1 MKKIFT
7 LAAALLLFAASY
19 AAVTDVSTY
28 SQLANA
34 IAYSSDTIH
43 LTADITYGD
52 ADGVLYV
59 PANKTCV
66 IDLDWHILQRNVT
79 NSANTIRPA
88 ITIGRGANLTL
99 IDGDVRCYNTQAD
112 ASIQPCAVYM
122 PGDKSVLNL
131 DGVSLYSRLNGSE
144 APNAY
149 GVITDDQED
158 ITINARYAGINCLY
172 LKNLTHVHTIN
183 LFRVELGDNNRKNLG
198 YIGLKADAPRNVEGV
213 YVYAWG
219 LYGTNL
225 SAAQLL
231 SLIPDEDMKYFNI
244 NNGIGSNKTELTRA
258 QIAQMTNLQNQSLS
272 FYPDL
277 NFSVSNTA
285 VTINN
290 CDNILGEGKVRF
302 DFLTNTLYLKNTDPN
317 NMQTLSGIQFA
328 NFKLNIVVD
337 GHWGISNGSIGSIV
351 GTNGDLI
358 ISPAHYA
365 LTEEDCDWLSIGSP
379 QTATAVSLNG
389 KSFCAKNRVKV
400 YIYDHTRTQ
409 TAVSCG
415 MFVITNAW
423 FQAKGKKPVVDCTN
437 SLISKA
443 HIVTGSLK
451 NDEII
456 SIAPDITKYYIH
468 VQSNGWGTVT
478 GEGWYNEGTEATIS
492 ATPNE
497 GYYFDRWYED
507 GNTEATR
514 TVTVTE
520 DTYYTAIFLP
530 EVVVNYYDINVVSS
544 DETMGTVSGG
554 GTHIEEGQSVTITA
568 TPNSGYEFMYW
579 TNLQGYRFK
588 TNPFSYTV
596 GASDT
601 YTAHFREI
609 PNYTSYN
616 IYLNGTQI
624 TSNNQN
630 DVLGD
635 GVWAYDETTNTLTT
649 MKAMTYNI
657 TNTDFID
664 NYIAD
669 PVTIVLNHFITI
681 NASTTNTSN
690 DLVLYSAYGF
700 HITGTPKQ
708 RLTINGT
715 DMRLIYAAYG
725 SVVIDNVVYLD
736 AEQTITSW
744 GETNLTTKCAVQL
757 KGSDDAL
764 TVNGADVYIK
774 TSGSS
779 LFKATN
785 RTNANLSLIR
795 ADIISG
801 AMDGTSL
808 NISNDVNRYIL
819 HYSNADLEDIC
830 PVYGGFGF
838 HYPGEII
845 TIEACPK
852 EGYLF
857 VQWSDGVTDNPR
869 VITMPEHNLYLD
881 PIVEVDES
889 FVPKGAI
896 ISADATEGQGSI
908 ADFTSGWYAEGTE
921 LTITAVAAEGYV
933 FVQWSD
939 GVTDNPRSITVEE
952 GKNLSITAI
961 FKNTDDPSGF
971 EEINHNSEIINQ
983 KFLKDGLLFIERN
996 GKIYNAQGQAL

>member
-1 MKKIFT
+1 MKRFIS
-7 LAAALLLFAASY
+7 LAVALLLFAASY
-19 AAVTDVSTY
+19 AAVTDVSTL

-34 IAYSSDTIH
+34 VSYSSDTIH

-66 IDLDWHILQRNVT
+66 IDFDLHEIRRDVT
-79 NSANTIRPA
+79 HSANTIRPA

-99 IDGDVRCYNTQAD
+99 INGGVICNNTLVD
-112 ASIQPCAVYM
+112 ASVQPCAVYM

-131 DGVSLYSRLNGSE
+131 ESTTLVGLMNGNQYAS
-144 APNAY
+144 NAY
-149 GVITDDQED
+149 GLITDDQED
-158 ITINARYAGINCLY
+158 ITINARDANINCLY
-172 LKNLTHVHTIN
+172 LKNLTHVHTLN
-183 LFRVELGDNNRKNLG
+183 LYRVNLGSENRKNAGGL
-198 YIGLKADAPRNVEGV
+198 GLKADAPRNLQGTFVMGM
-213 YVYAWG
+213 
-219 LYGTNL
+219 LDGTNL
-225 SAAQLL
+225 SGAQLL
-231 SLIPDEDMKYFNI
+231 SLIPDQDMKYFDW
-244 NNGIGSNKTELTRA
+244 NNPSVYAPLTRA
-258 QIAQMTNLQNQSLS
+258 QIAQMTSLQSQS
-272 FYPDL
+272 FYFFPNL

-285 VTINN
+285 VTYTN
-290 CDNILGEGKVRF
+290 CDDILSDGKVRF

-317 NMQTLSGIQFA
+317 NSQTLSGIQFA
-328 NFKLNIVVD
+328 NFKLNIVVS
-337 GHWGISNGSIGSIV
+337 GKWRIEGSIV

-365 LTEEDCDWLSIGSP
+365 LTAIDCDVLGISSYN
-379 QTATAVSLNG
+379 ATAVSLNG
-389 KSFCAKNRVKV
+389 KSFCAKNRVRV
-400 YIYDHTRTQ
+400 TINDQHTYTQ

-423 FQAKGKKPVVDCTN
+423 FDAKCNKPIVDCTN

-443 HIVTGSLK
+443 RITIGSLN
-451 NDEII
+451 NDNIVQIE
-456 SIAPDITKYYIH
+456 PNITQYYLH
-468 VQSNGWGTVT
+468 VQTNGSDRGTVT
-478 GEGWYNEGTEATIS
+478 GEGYYNEGTEATIT
-492 ATPNE
+492 ATPKS
-497 GYYFDRWYED
+497 GYYFVRWYED

-520 DTYYTAIFLP
+520 DAYYTAIFLP
-530 EVVVNYYDINVVSS
+530 EVVVNYYDVNVVSS

-554 GTHIEEGQSVTITA
+554 GTHIEEGQTVTITA

-588 TNPFSYTV
+588 TNPFSYSV
-596 GASDT
+596 SLSDT

-624 TSNNQN
+624 TSNNQS

-649 MKAMTYNI
+649 MAKKTYSI

-690 DLVLYSAYGF
+690 DVVLYSAYGF

-715 DMRLIYAAYG
+715 DMRLIYAAFG
-725 SVVIDNVVYLD
+725 PVVIDNVVMLD
-736 AEQTITSW
+736 AKQTITSW

-896 ISADATEGQGSI
+896 ITADATEGQGSI
-908 ADFTSGWYAEGTE
+908 IGFTSGWYTEGTQ
-921 LTITAVAAEGYV
+921 LSITAQAAEGYE

-939 GVTDNPRSITVEE
+939 GVTDNPRSITVED

-961 FKNTDDPSGF
+961 FKNTGDTTGI
-971 EEINHNSEIINQ
+971 EELNHKSEIINQ

>member
-1 MKKIFT
+1 MKRFIS

-19 AAVTDVSTY
+19 AAVTDVSTL

-34 IAYSSDTIH
+34 VSYSSDTIH

-52 ADGVLYV
+52 TDGVLYV

-66 IDLDWHILQRNVT
+66 IDLDWHVLQRNVT

-149 GVITDDQED
+149 GVITEDQDD
-158 ITINARYAGINCLY
+158 ITINARYASSNCLY

-183 LFRVELGDNNRKNLG
+183 LFRVELGEKNRKNLG
-198 YIGLKADAPRNVEGV
+198 YIGLKADAPRNIEGV

-231 SLIPDEDMKYFNI
+231 SLIPDQDMKYFSI
-244 NNGIGSNKTELTRA
+244 NGGSQTEITRA

-272 FYPDL
+272 FFPDL
-277 NFSVSNTA
+277 NFSVSGTP
-285 VTINN
+285 VTKDN
-290 CDNILGEGKVRF
+290 CDNILSDGKARF

-317 NMQTLSGIQFA
+317 NFSTISGIYWTGFDLTVEVEGRWRSGQI
-328 NFKLNIVVD
+328 LSYD
-337 GHWGISNGSIGSIV
+337 
-351 GTNGDLI
+351 GDLTVR
-358 ISPAHYA
+358 AHHRA
-365 LTEEDCDWLSIGSP
+365 LTEEDADLLSVTYVAEEPFAIHDADIRFKDRIKIYAESDRTHDPAFLCRDIFVEDSWLD
-379 QTATAVSLNG
+379 AWG
-389 KSFCAKNRVKV
+389 KSPSPVANYRNAYVFKASIKV
-400 YIYDHTRTQ
+400 GSFRNNN
-409 TAVSCG
+409 
-415 MFVITNAW
+415 VIQIEPQ
-423 FQAKGKKPVVDCTN
+423 FRQ
-437 SLISKA
+437 
-443 HIVTGSLK
+443 
-451 NDEII
+451 
-456 SIAPDITKYYIH
+456 YYLH
-468 VQSNGWGTVT
+468 VQTNGWGTVT
-478 GEGWYNEGTEATIS
+478 GEGWYNEGTEVTIS

-497 GYYFDRWYED
+497 GYYFARWNED
-507 GNTEATR
+507 NSTEATR
-514 TVTVTE
+514 TATVTE
-520 DTYYTAIFLP
+520 NAYYTAIFLP

-554 GTHIEEGQSVTITA
+554 GTHIEEGQPVTLTA

-588 TNPFSYTV
+588 TNPLSYTV
-596 GASDT
+596 GTSDT

-616 IYLNGTQI
+616 IHLNGTQI

-664 NYIAD
+664 NYISD

-690 DLVLYSAYGF
+690 DVVLYSAYGF

-715 DMRLIYAAYG
+715 DMRLIYAAFG
-725 SVVIDNVVYLD
+725 PVVIDHVVMLD

-785 RTNANLSLIR
+785 RTDANLSLIR

-845 TIEACPK
+845 TIEAFPK

-869 VITMPEHNLYLD
+869 VITMPEHNVYLD
-881 PIVEVDES
+881 PIVEEDES
-889 FVPKGAI
+889 IAPKGAI

-908 ADFTSGWYAEGTE
+908 TGFTSGWYIEGTV
-921 LTITAVAAEGYV
+921 LYITAVAAEGYE

-939 GVTDNPRSITVEE
+939 GETANPYILTVKD

-961 FKNTDDPSGF
+961 FKNTGDTTGIDEITDDELRMTHKYLRNG
-971 EEINHNSEIINQ
+971 I
-983 KFLKDGLLFIERN
+983 LFIERN
-996 GKIYNAQGQAL
+996 GRIYDAQGQIVPGK

>member
-1 MKKIFT
+1 MKRFIS

-19 AAVTDVSTY
+19 AAVTDVSTL

-34 IAYSSDTIH
+34 VSYSSDTIH

-66 IDLDWHILQRNVT
+66 IDMDLHNLRRDVT
-79 NSANTIRPA
+79 HSANTIRPA

-99 IDGDVRCYNTQAD
+99 INGGVICNNTLVD
-112 ASIQPCAVYM
+112 ASVQPCAVYM

-131 DGVSLYSRLNGSE
+131 ESTTLVGLMNGSPY
-144 APNAY
+144 ASNAY
-149 GVITDDQED
+149 GLITDDQED
-158 ITINARYAGINCLY
+158 ITINARLANINCLY
-172 LKNLTHVHTIN
+172 LKNLTHVHTLN
-183 LFRVELGDNNRKNLG
+183 LYRVNLGSDNRKNAGGL
-198 YIGLKADAPRNVEGV
+198 GLKADAPRNLQGMFVMGEV
-213 YVYAWG
+213 H
-219 LYGTNL
+219 GTNL

-231 SLIPDEDMKYFNI
+231 SLIPDEDMKYFDW
-244 NNGIGSNKTELTRA
+244 NNPSVYTPVTCA
-258 QIAQMTNLQNQSLS
+258 QIAQMTSLQSQSLY
-272 FYPDL
+272 FFPDL

-285 VTINN
+285 VTYTN
-290 CDNILGEGKVRF
+290 CDDILSDGKVSF

-317 NMQTLSGIQFA
+317 NFSTISGIYWTSFE
-328 NFKLNIVVD
+328 LTVEVD
-337 GHWGISNGSIGSIV
+337 GKWRSGQILSYG
-351 GTNGDLI
+351 GDLI
-358 ISPAHYA
+358 VRAHHRA
-365 LTEEDCDWLSIGSP
+365 LTEEDADLLSVTYVAEEPFAIHSADIRFKDRIKIYAESDRTHDPAFLCRDIFVEDSWLD
-379 QTATAVSLNG
+379 AFG
-389 KSFCAKNRVKV
+389 KSPSPVANYRNAYVFKASVKV
-400 YIYDHTRTQ
+400 GSFRNNDVIQIEPQFTQ
-409 TAVSCG
+409 
-415 MFVITNAW
+415 
-423 FQAKGKKPVVDCTN
+423 
-437 SLISKA
+437 
-443 HIVTGSLK
+443 
-451 NDEII
+451 
-456 SIAPDITKYYIH
+456 YYLH
-468 VQSNGWGTVT
+468 VQSNGRGTVT
-478 GEGWYNEGTEATIS
+478 GEGWYNEGTEVTIS

-497 GYYFDRWYED
+497 GYYFDRWNED
-507 GNTEATR
+507 NSHEATR

-520 DTYYTAIFLP
+520 DSYYTAIFLP
-530 EVVVNYYDINVVSS
+530 EVVVNYYDVNVVSS

-554 GTHIEEGQSVTITA
+554 GTHIEEGQPVSMTA

-579 TNLQGYRFK
+579 TNLQGYRFI
-588 TNPFSYTV
+588 TNPLSYTV

-649 MKAMTYNI
+649 MKSMTYRLYD
-657 TNTDFID
+657 TDFID

-669 PVTIVLNHFITI
+669 PVTIVLNHSITI
-681 NASTTNTSN
+681 NASTTDTNN
-690 DLVLYSAYGF
+690 DVVLYSAYGF
-700 HITGTPKQ
+700 HITGTPKK

-715 DMRLIYAAYG
+715 DMRLIYAAFG
-725 SVVIDNVVYLD
+725 PVVIDNVVMLD

-764 TVNGADVYIK
+764 TVNGADVYLS
-774 TSGSS
+774 TSGSN

-881 PIVEVDES
+881 PIVEVDDS
-889 FVPKGAI
+889 QTPKGAI
-896 ISADATEGQGSI
+896 INANATEGQGSI
-908 ADFTSGWYAEGTE
+908 IGFTSGWYTEGTQ
-921 LTITAVAAEGYV
+921 LSITAQAAEGYE

-939 GVTDNPRSITVEE
+939 GVTENPRSITVED
-952 GKNLSITAI
+952 GKNINITAV
-961 FKNTDDPSGF
+961 FKGSSETTGIDSTTDNPSPVMHKYLR
-971 EEINHNSEIINQ
+971 N
-983 KFLKDGLLFIERN
+983 GLLFIERN
-996 GKIYNAQGQAL
+996 GETYNAQGHPVPSKH

>member
-1 MKKIFT
+1 MKRFIS

-19 AAVTDVSTY
+19 AAVTDVSTL

-34 IAYSSDTIH
+34 VSYSSDTIH

-52 ADGVLYV
+52 TDGVLYV

-66 IDLDWHILQRNVT
+66 IDLDWHVLQRNVT

-149 GVITDDQED
+149 GVITEDQDD
-158 ITINARYAGINCLY
+158 ISINARYASINCLY

-183 LFRVELGDNNRKNLG
+183 LFRVELGEKNRKNLG
-198 YIGLKADAPRNVEGV
+198 YIGLKADAPRNIEGV

-231 SLIPDEDMKYFNI
+231 SLIPDQDMKYFSI
-244 NNGIGSNKTELTRA
+244 NGGSQTEITRA

-272 FYPDL
+272 FFPDL
-277 NFSVSNTA
+277 NFSVSGTP
-285 VTINN
+285 VTKDN
-290 CDNILGEGKVRF
+290 CDNILSDGKARF

-317 NMQTLSGIQFA
+317 NFSTLSGIYWTGFNLTVEVEGRWRSGQI
-328 NFKLNIVVD
+328 LSYD
-337 GHWGISNGSIGSIV
+337 
-351 GTNGDLI
+351 GDLTVR
-358 ISPAHYA
+358 AHHRA
-365 LTEEDCDWLSIGSP
+365 LTEEDADLLSVTYVAEEPFAIHDADIRFKDRIKIYAESDRTHDPAFLCRDIFVEDSWLDAWGKNPSP
-379 QTATAVSLNG
+379 VANYRNAYVFKAS
-389 KSFCAKNRVKV
+389 VKV
-400 YIYDHTRTQ
+400 GSFRNNN
-409 TAVSCG
+409 
-415 MFVITNAW
+415 VIQIEPQ
-423 FQAKGKKPVVDCTN
+423 FRQ
-437 SLISKA
+437 
-443 HIVTGSLK
+443 
-451 NDEII
+451 
-456 SIAPDITKYYIH
+456 YYLH
-468 VQSNGWGTVT
+468 VQTNGWGTVT
-478 GEGWYNEGTEATIS
+478 GEGWYNEGTEVTIS

-497 GYYFDRWYED
+497 GYYFACWNED
-507 GNTEATR
+507 NSTEATR
-514 TVTVTE
+514 TATVTE
-520 DTYYTAIFLP
+520 NAYYTAIFLP
-530 EVVVNYYDINVVSS
+530 EVVINYYDINVVSS

-554 GTHIEEGQSVTITA
+554 GTHIEEGQPVTLTA

-579 TNLQGYRFK
+579 TNLQGYRFV
-588 TNPFSYTV
+588 TNPLSYTV

-601 YTAHFREI
+601 YTAHFRQI

-664 NYIAD
+664 NYISD

-690 DLVLYSAYGF
+690 DVVLYSAYGF

-715 DMRLIYAAYG
+715 DMRLIYAAFG
-725 SVVIDNVVYLD
+725 PVVIDHVVMLD

-779 LFKATN
+779 LFKVTN
-785 RTNANLSLIR
+785 RTDANLSLIR

-845 TIEACPK
+845 TIEAFPK

-869 VITMPEHNLYLD
+869 VITMPEHNLYID

-896 ISADATEGQGSI
+896 ITADATEGQGFI
-908 ADFTSGWYAEGTE
+908 IGFTSGWYAEGTE
-921 LTITAVAAEGYV
+921 LTLTAQAAAGYE

-939 GVTDNPRSITVEE
+939 GVTENPRSITVED
-952 GKNLSITAI
+952 GKNINITAV
-961 FKNTDDPSGF
+961 FKNTGDTTGIDEITDD
-971 EEINHNSEIINQ
+971 ELRMTHKYLRN
-983 KFLKDGLLFIERN
+983 GLLFIERN
-996 GKIYNAQGQAL
+996 GKTYNAQGKIAK

>member
-1 MKKIFT
+1 MRKIFT
-7 LAAALLLFAASY
+7 LAAALLLCAASY

-28 SQLANA
+28 SQLENA
-34 IAYSSDTIH
+34 VLYSSDTIH

-59 PANKTCV
+59 PGKKTCV
-66 IDLDWHILQRNVT
+66 IDMDNHELRRNVT
-79 NSANTIRPA
+79 NSSTTIRPA

-99 IDGDVRCYNTQAD
+99 IDGDVVCNNTLVD
-112 ASIQPCAVYM
+112 ASLQPCAVYM

-131 DGVSLYSRLNGSE
+131 ESMTLVGLMNGNLS
-144 APNAY
+144 ASNAY
-149 GVITDDQED
+149 GIITDDQED
-158 ITINARYAGINCLY
+158 ITINARSANINCLY
-172 LKNLTHVHTIN
+172 LKNLTHVHTLN
-183 LFRVELGDNNRKNLG
+183 LYLVNLGSENRKNAGGL
-198 YIGLKADAPRNVEGV
+198 GLKADAPRNVEGV
-213 YVYAWG
+213 YVRG
-219 LYGTNL
+219 MLDGTNL
-225 SAAQLL
+225 SGAQLL
-231 SLIPDEDMKYFNI
+231 SLIPDQDMKYFDW
-244 NNGIGSNKTELTRA
+244 NNPSVYAPLTRA
-258 QIAQMTNLQNQSLS
+258 QIAQMTSLQSQS
-272 FYPDL
+272 FYFFPDL

-285 VTINN
+285 VTYTN
-290 CDNILGEGKVRF
+290 CDDILSDGKVRF

-317 NMQTLSGIQFA
+317 NFNTISGIYWTGFNLTVEVEGKWRSGQI
-328 NFKLNIVVD
+328 LSYD
-337 GHWGISNGSIGSIV
+337 
-351 GTNGDLI
+351 GDLTVR
-358 ISPAHYA
+358 AHHRA
-365 LTEEDCDWLSIGSP
+365 LTEEDADLLSVTYVAEEPFAIHDADIRFKDRIKIYAESDRTHDPAFLCRDIFVEDSWLD
-379 QTATAVSLNG
+379 AWG
-389 KSFCAKNRVKV
+389 KSPSPVASYRNAYVFKASVKV
-400 YIYDHTRTQ
+400 GSFRNNDVIQIEPQFTQ
-409 TAVSCG
+409 
-415 MFVITNAW
+415 
-423 FQAKGKKPVVDCTN
+423 
-437 SLISKA
+437 
-443 HIVTGSLK
+443 
-451 NDEII
+451 
-456 SIAPDITKYYIH
+456 YYLH
-468 VQSNGWGTVT
+468 VQTNGWGTVT

-497 GYYFDRWYED
+497 GYYFDRWNED
-507 GNTEATR
+507 GCTDATR
-514 TVTVTE
+514 TVTVTK
-520 DTYYTAIFLP
+520 DTYYTALFFP
-530 EVVVNYYDINVVSS
+530 EEVINYYDINVVSN

-554 GTHIEEGQSVTITA
+554 GTHIEEGQTVTITA
-568 TPNSGYEFMYW
+568 TPNAGYEFMYW
-579 TNLQGYRFK
+579 TNLQGYRFA

-601 YTAHFREI
+601 YTAHFRQI
-609 PNYTSYN
+609 PDYTSYN

-649 MKAMTYNI
+649 MGKKTYNI

-669 PVTIVLNHFITI
+669 PVTIVLNHSITI

-690 DLVLYSAYGF
+690 DIVLYSAYGF

-715 DMRLIYAAYG
+715 DMRLIYAAFG
-725 SVVIDNVVYLD
+725 PVVVDNVVYLD

-785 RTNANLSLIR
+785 RTNDNLSLIR

-838 HYPGEII
+838 HYPGEVI

-869 VITMPEHNLYLD
+869 TITMPEHNVYLD
-881 PIVEVDES
+881 PIVEEDES
-889 FVPKGAI
+889 IAPKGAI

-908 ADFTSGWYAEGTE
+908 SGFTSGWYIEGTV
-921 LTITAVAAEGYV
+921 LYITAVAAEGYE

-939 GVTDNPRSITVEE
+939 GETANPYILTVKD
-952 GKNLSITAI
+952 GKNISITAV
-961 FKNTDDPSGF
+961 FRNTTDPTGG
-971 EEINHNSEIINQ
+971 INDIQGDKVQSTKVIR
-983 KFLKDGLLFIERN
+983 DGILYIERN
-996 GKIYNAQGQAL
+996 GKTYNAQGQIAK

>member
-1 MKKIFT
+1 MKRFIS

-19 AAVTDVSTY
+19 AAVTDVSTL

-34 IAYSSDTIH
+34 VSYSSDTIH

-66 IDLDWHILQRNVT
+66 IDFDLHEIRRDVT
-79 NSANTIRPA
+79 HSANTIRPA

-99 IDGDVRCYNTQAD
+99 INGTVVCNNTLVD
-112 ASIQPCAVYM
+112 ASVQPCAVYM

-131 DGVSLYSRLNGSE
+131 EDMILVGLMNGNQS
-144 APNAY
+144 ASNAY
-149 GVITDDQED
+149 GIITDDQED
-158 ITINARYAGINCLY
+158 ITINARLANINCLY
-172 LKNLTHVHTIN
+172 LKNLTHVHTLN
-183 LFRVELGDNNRKNLG
+183 LYRVNLGSENRKNAGGL
-198 YIGLKADAPRNVEGV
+198 GLKADAPRNLQGTFVMGM
-213 YVYAWG
+213 
-219 LYGTNL
+219 LDGTNL
-225 SAAQLL
+225 SGAQLL
-231 SLIPDEDMKYFNI
+231 SLIPDQDMKYLDW
-244 NNGIGSNKTELTRA
+244 NNPSVYTELTRA
-258 QIAQMTNLQNQSLS
+258 QIAQMTSLQSQS
-272 FYPDL
+272 FYFFPDL
-277 NFSVSNTA
+277 NFSVSGTP
-285 VTINN
+285 VTKDN
-290 CDNILGEGKVRF
+290 CDNILSDGKVSF

-317 NMQTLSGIQFA
+317 NFSTLSGIYWTGFNLTVEVEGRWRSGQI
-328 NFKLNIVVD
+328 LSYD
-337 GHWGISNGSIGSIV
+337 
-351 GTNGDLI
+351 GDLTVR
-358 ISPAHYA
+358 AHHRA
-365 LTEEDCDWLSIGSP
+365 LTEEDADLLSVTYVAEEPFAIHDADIRFKDRIKIYAESDRTHDPAFLCRDIFVEDSWLD
-379 QTATAVSLNG
+379 AWG
-389 KSFCAKNRVKV
+389 KSPSPVANYRNAYVFKASVKV
-400 YIYDHTRTQ
+400 GSFRSNNLIQIEPQFTQ
-409 TAVSCG
+409 
-415 MFVITNAW
+415 
-423 FQAKGKKPVVDCTN
+423 
-437 SLISKA
+437 
-443 HIVTGSLK
+443 
-451 NDEII
+451 
-456 SIAPDITKYYIH
+456 YYLH
-468 VQSNGWGTVT
+468 VQTNGWGTVT

-497 GYYFDRWYED
+497 GYYFDRWNED
-507 GNTEATR
+507 NSTEATR

-554 GTHIEEGQSVTITA
+554 GTHIEEGQSVTLTA

-601 YTAHFREI
+601 YTAHFRQI
-609 PNYTSYN
+609 PDYTSYN

-649 MKAMTYNI
+649 MAKKTYTI

-690 DLVLYSAYGF
+690 DVVLYSAYGF

-715 DMRLIYAAYG
+715 DMRLIYAAFG
-725 SVVIDNVVYLD
+725 PVVIDNVVMLD

-774 TSGSS
+774 TSGSN
-779 LFKATN
+779 LFKVTN
-785 RTNANLSLIR
+785 RTDANLSLVR
-795 ADIISG
+795 ADIVSG
-801 AMDGTSL
+801 AMDGMSL

-838 HYPGEII
+838 HYHGEII

-869 VITMPEHNLYLD
+869 VITMPEHNLYID

-908 ADFTSGWYAEGTE
+908 IGFTSGWYAEGSQ
-921 LTITAVAAEGYV
+921 LTLTAQAAEGYE

-939 GVTDNPRSITVEE
+939 GVTENPRSITVED
-952 GKNLSITAI
+952 GKNINITAI
-961 FKNTDDPSGF
+961 FKNTGDTTGI
-971 EEINHNSEIINQ
+971 ENHTSEIINH
-983 KFLKDGLLFIERN
+983 KFLKDGILFIKRN
-996 GKIYNAQGQAL
+996 GKTYNAQGQIAK

>member
-1 MKKIFT
+1 MKRFIS
-7 LAAALLLFAASY
+7 LAVALLLFAASY
-19 AAVTDVSTY
+19 AAVTDVSTL

-34 IAYSSDTIH
+34 VSYSSDTIH

-66 IDLDWHILQRNVT
+66 IDFDLHEIRRDVT
-79 NSANTIRPA
+79 HSANTIRPA

-99 IDGDVRCYNTQAD
+99 INGGVICNNTLVD
-112 ASIQPCAVYM
+112 ASVQPCAVYM

-131 DGVSLYSRLNGSE
+131 EDMTLVGFMNGSQY
-144 APNAY
+144 ASNAY
-149 GVITDDQED
+149 GLITDDQED
-158 ITINARYAGINCLY
+158 ITINARDVNINCLY
-172 LKNLTHVHTIN
+172 LKNLTHVHTLN
-183 LFRVELGDNNRKNLG
+183 LYRVNLGSENRKNAGGL
-198 YIGLKADAPRNVEGV
+198 GLKADAPRNLQGTFVMGM
-213 YVYAWG
+213 
-219 LYGTNL
+219 LDGTNL
-225 SAAQLL
+225 SGAQLL
-231 SLIPDEDMKYFNI
+231 SLIPDQDMKYFDW
-244 NNGIGSNKTELTRA
+244 NNPSVYAPLTRA
-258 QIAQMTNLQNQSLS
+258 QIAQMTSLQSQS
-272 FYPDL
+272 FYFFPDL

-285 VTINN
+285 VTYSN
-290 CDNILGEGKVRF
+290 CDDILNDGKVRF
-302 DFLTNTLYLKNTDPN
+302 DFLTNTLYLK
-317 NMQTLSGIQFA
+317 TLSNPTNVLNGIQFSDF
-328 NFKLNIVVD
+328 NLRIVVD
-337 GHWGISNGSIGSIV
+337 GYWRINGSIV
-351 GTNGDLI
+351 GTNGNLTI
-358 ISPAHYA
+358 TSNHFA
-365 LTEEDCDWLSIGSP
+365 LTEEDGDALVIVPGDN
-379 QTATAVSLNG
+379 TAITLPDHRLTLT
-389 KSFCAKNRVKV
+389 NRVRLLC
-400 YIYDHTRTQ
+400 YNNESGHTAQ
-409 TAVSCG
+409 SAVKCHDMWVNNSW
-415 MFVITNAW
+415 FDAW
-423 FQAKGKKPVVDCTN
+423 GKKPIVDCTYGSVVN
-437 SLISKA
+437 ATIK
-443 HIVTGSLK
+443 TGSFK
-451 NDEII
+451 NSDVIQVE
-456 SIAPDITKYYIH
+456 PNITQYYLH
-468 VQSNGWGTVT
+468 VQTNGSDRGTVT
-478 GEGWYNEGTEATIS
+478 GEGYYNEGTEATIT
-492 ATPNE
+492 ATPKS
-497 GYYFDRWYED
+497 GYYFVRWYED

-520 DTYYTAIFLP
+520 DAYYTAIFLP
-530 EVVVNYYDINVVSS
+530 EVVVNYYDVNVVSS

-554 GTHIEEGQSVTITA
+554 GTHIEEGQTVTITA
-568 TPNSGYEFMYW
+568 TPNSGYEFMCW

-588 TNPFSYTV
+588 TNPFSYSV
-596 GASDT
+596 SSSDT

-649 MKAMTYNI
+649 MAKKTYSI

-690 DLVLYSAYGF
+690 DVVLYSAYGF

-715 DMRLIYAAYG
+715 DMRLIYAAFG
-725 SVVIDNVVYLD
+725 PVVIDNVVMLD
-736 AEQTITSW
+736 AKQTITSW

-869 VITMPEHNLYLD
+869 VITIPEHNLYID

-908 ADFTSGWYAEGTE
+908 IGFTSGWYTEGTQ
-921 LTITAVAAEGYV
+921 LSITAQAAEGYE

-939 GVTDNPRSITVEE
+939 GVTDNPRSITVED

-961 FKNTDDPSGF
+961 FKNTGDTTGI
-971 EEINHNSEIINQ
+971 EELNHKSEILNH
-983 KFLKDGLLFIERN
+983 KFLKDGILFIERN
-996 GKIYNAQGQAL
+996 GKTYNAQGAEVK

>member
-1 MKKIFT
+1 MKRFIS

-28 SQLANA
+28 SQLVNA

-66 IDLDWHILQRNVT
+66 IDFDLHEIRRDVT
-79 NSANTIRPA
+79 HSANAIRPA

-99 IDGDVRCYNTQAD
+99 INGTVVCNNTLVD
-112 ASIQPCAVYM
+112 ASVQPCAVYM

-131 DGVSLYSRLNGSE
+131 EDMILVGLMNGNQS
-144 APNAY
+144 ASNAY
-149 GVITDDQED
+149 GIITDDQED
-158 ITINARYAGINCLY
+158 ITINARLANINCLY
-172 LKNLTHVHTIN
+172 LKNLTHVHTLN
-183 LFRVELGDNNRKNLG
+183 LYRVNLGSDNRKNAGGL
-198 YIGLKADAPRNVEGV
+198 GLKADAPRNLQGTFVMGM
-213 YVYAWG
+213 
-219 LYGTNL
+219 LDGTNL
-225 SAAQLL
+225 SGAQLL
-231 SLIPDEDMKYFNI
+231 SLIPDQDMKYFDW
-244 NNGIGSNKTELTRA
+244 NNPSAYAPLTRA
-258 QIAQMTNLQNQSLS
+258 QIAQMTSLQSQS
-272 FYPDL
+272 FYFFPDL
-277 NFSVSNTA
+277 NFSVSGTP
-285 VTINN
+285 VTKDN
-290 CDNILGEGKVRF
+290 CDNILSDGKARF
-302 DFLTNTLYLKNTDPN
+302 DYLTNTLYLKNTDPDN
-317 NMQTLSGIQFA
+317 SQTLSGIQFA
-328 NFKLNIVVD
+328 NFKLNIVVS
-337 GHWGISNGSIGSIV
+337 GKWLINGSVI

-365 LTEEDCDWLSIGSP
+365 LTAIDCDVLGISSYN
-379 QTATAVSLNG
+379 ATAVSLNG
-389 KSFCAKNRVKV
+389 KSFCAKNRVRV
-400 YIYDHTRTQ
+400 TINDQHTYTQ

-423 FQAKGKKPVVDCTN
+423 FDAKCNKPIVDCTN

-443 HIVTGSLK
+443 RITIGSLK
-451 NDEII
+451 NDNIVQIE
-456 SIAPDITKYYIH
+456 PQFTQYYLH
-468 VQSNGWGTVT
+468 VQTNGSDRGTVT
-478 GEGWYNEGTEATIS
+478 GEGYYNEGTEATIT
-492 ATPNE
+492 ATPKS

-554 GTHIEEGQSVTITA
+554 GTHIEEGQPVSMTA
-568 TPNSGYEFMYW
+568 TPKSGYEFMYW
-579 TNLQGYRFK
+579 TNLQGYRFV
-588 TNPFSYTV
+588 TNPLSYTV

-601 YTAHFREI
+601 YTAHFRQI
-609 PNYTSYN
+609 PNYTSYS

-664 NYIAD
+664 NYISD

-690 DLVLYSAYGF
+690 DVVLYSAYGF

-715 DMRLIYAAYG
+715 DMRLIYAAFG
-725 SVVIDNVVYLD
+725 PVVIDNVVMLD
-736 AEQTITSW
+736 AKQTITSW

-785 RTNANLSLIR
+785 RTDANLSLIR

-845 TIEACPK
+845 TIEAFPK

-869 VITMPEHNLYLD
+869 VITMPEHNLYID

-896 ISADATEGQGSI
+896 ITADATEGQGSI
-908 ADFTSGWYAEGTE
+908 IGFTSGWYTEGTQ
-921 LTITAVAAEGYV
+921 LSITAQAAEGYE

-939 GVTDNPRSITVEE
+939 GVTDNPRSITVED
-952 GKNLSITAI
+952 GKNINITAV
-961 FKNTDDPSGF
+961 FKDLSETTGINSTTDNPSPATHKYLR
-971 EEINHNSEIINQ
+971 N
-983 KFLKDGLLFIERN
+983 GLLFIERN
-996 GKIYNAQGQAL
+996 GRIYDAQGQAL

>member
-1 MKKIFT
+1 MKRFIS

-19 AAVTDVSTY
+19 AAVTDVSTL

-34 IAYSSDTIH
+34 VSYSSDTIH

-52 ADGVLYV
+52 TDGVLYV

-66 IDLDWHILQRNVT
+66 IDLDWHVLQRNVT

-149 GVITDDQED
+149 GVITEDQDD
-158 ITINARYAGINCLY
+158 ISINARYASINCLY

-183 LFRVELGDNNRKNLG
+183 LFRVELGEKNRKNLG
-198 YIGLKADAPRNVEGV
+198 YIGLKADAPRNIEGV

-231 SLIPDEDMKYFNI
+231 SLIPDQDMKYFSI
-244 NNGIGSNKTELTRA
+244 NGGSQTEITRA
-258 QIAQMTNLQNQSLS
+258 QIAQMTSLQNQSLS
-272 FYPDL
+272 FFPDL
-277 NFSVSNTA
+277 NFSVSGTP
-285 VTINN
+285 VTKDN
-290 CDNILGEGKVRF
+290 CDNILSDGKARF
-302 DFLTNTLYLKNTDPN
+302 DFLTNTLYLKNTDSN
-317 NMQTLSGIQFA
+317 NFSTLSGIYWTGFNLTVEVEGKWRSGQI
-328 NFKLNIVVD
+328 LSYD
-337 GHWGISNGSIGSIV
+337 
-351 GTNGDLI
+351 GDLTVR
-358 ISPAHYA
+358 AHHRA
-365 LTEEDCDWLSIGSP
+365 LTEEDADLLSVTYVAEEPFAIHDADIRFKDRIKIYAESDRTHDPAFLCRDIFVEDSWLDAWGKNPSP
-379 QTATAVSLNG
+379 VANYRNAYVFKAS
-389 KSFCAKNRVKV
+389 VKV
-400 YIYDHTRTQ
+400 GSFQ
-409 TAVSCG
+409 NNN
-415 MFVITNAW
+415 VIQIEPQ
-423 FQAKGKKPVVDCTN
+423 FRQ
-437 SLISKA
+437 
-443 HIVTGSLK
+443 
-451 NDEII
+451 
-456 SIAPDITKYYIH
+456 YYLH
-468 VQSNGWGTVT
+468 VQTNGWGTVT
-478 GEGWYNEGTEATIS
+478 GEGWYNEGTEVTIS
-492 ATPNE
+492 ATPND
-497 GYYFDRWYED
+497 GYYFARWNED
-507 GNTEATR
+507 NSTEATR
-514 TVTVTE
+514 TATVTE
-520 DTYYTAIFLP
+520 NAYYTAIFLP

-554 GTHIEEGQSVTITA
+554 GTHIEEGQPVTLTA

-579 TNLQGYRFK
+579 TNLQGYRFV
-588 TNPFSYTV
+588 TNPLSYTV

-601 YTAHFREI
+601 YTAHFRQI
-609 PNYTSYN
+609 PNYTSFN

-664 NYIAD
+664 NYIFD

-690 DLVLYSAYGF
+690 DVVLYSAYGF

-715 DMRLIYAAYG
+715 DMRLIYAAFG
-725 SVVIDNVVYLD
+725 PVVIDHVVMLD

-744 GETNLTTKCAVQL
+744 GEANLTTKCAVQL

-785 RTNANLSLIR
+785 RTDANLSLIR

-845 TIEACPK
+845 TIEAFPK

-869 VITMPEHNLYLD
+869 VITMPEHNFYLD
-881 PIVEVDES
+881 PIVEVDEA

-896 ISADATEGQGSI
+896 ITADATEGQGSI
-908 ADFTSGWYAEGTE
+908 IGFTSGWYTEGTE
-921 LTITAVAAEGYV
+921 LTLTAQAAAGYE

-939 GVTDNPRSITVEE
+939 GVTENPRSITVED
-952 GKNLSITAI
+952 GKNINITAV
-961 FKNTDDPSGF
+961 FKNTGDTTGIDDITDD
-971 EEINHNSEIINQ
+971 ELRMTNKVIRN
-983 KFLKDGLLFIERN
+983 GLLFIERN
-996 GKIYNAQGQAL
+996 GKTYNAQGQIAK

>member
-1 MKKIFT
+1 MKRFIS

-19 AAVTDVSTY
+19 AAVTDVSTL

-34 IAYSSDTIH
+34 VSYSSDTIH

-66 IDLDWHILQRNVT
+66 IDMDLHELRRNVT
-79 NSANTIRPA
+79 HSANTIRPA

-99 IDGDVRCYNTQAD
+99 INGGVICNNTLVD
-112 ASIQPCAVYM
+112 ASVQPCAVYM

-131 DGVSLYSRLNGSE
+131 ESTTLVGLMNGSQY
-144 APNAY
+144 ASNAY
-149 GVITDDQED
+149 GLITDDQED
-158 ITINARYAGINCLY
+158 ITINAREANINCLY
-172 LKNLTHVHTIN
+172 LKNLTHVHTLN
-183 LFRVELGDNNRKNLG
+183 LYRVNLGSENRKNAGGL
-198 YIGLKADAPRNVEGV
+198 GLKADAPRNLQGTFVMGM
-213 YVYAWG
+213 
-219 LYGTNL
+219 LDGTNL
-225 SAAQLL
+225 SGAQLL
-231 SLIPDEDMKYFNI
+231 SLIPDQDMKYLDW
-244 NNGIGSNKTELTRA
+244 NNPSAYAPLTRA
-258 QIAQMTNLQNQSLS
+258 QIAQMTSLQSQS
-272 FYPDL
+272 FYFFPDL

-285 VTINN
+285 VTYTN
-290 CDNILGEGKVRF
+290 CDDILSDGKVRF

-317 NMQTLSGIQFA
+317 NFSTLSGIYWTGFNLTVEVEGRWRSGQI
-328 NFKLNIVVD
+328 LSYD
-337 GHWGISNGSIGSIV
+337 
-351 GTNGDLI
+351 GDLTVR
-358 ISPAHYA
+358 AHHRA
-365 LTEEDCDWLSIGSP
+365 LTEEDADLLSVTYVAEEPFAIHDADIRFKDRIKIYAESDRTHDPAFLCRDIFVEDSWLD
-379 QTATAVSLNG
+379 AWG
-389 KSFCAKNRVKV
+389 KSPSPVANYRNAYVFKASVKV
-400 YIYDHTRTQ
+400 GSFRNND
-409 TAVSCG
+409 
-415 MFVITNAW
+415 VIQIEPQ
-423 FQAKGKKPVVDCTN
+423 FRQ
-437 SLISKA
+437 
-443 HIVTGSLK
+443 
-451 NDEII
+451 
-456 SIAPDITKYYIH
+456 YYLH
-468 VQSNGWGTVT
+468 VQTNGWGTVT
-478 GEGWYNEGTEATIS
+478 GEGWYNEGTEVTIS

-497 GYYFDRWYED
+497 GYYFARWNED
-507 GNTEATR
+507 NSTEATR
-514 TVTVTE
+514 TATVTE
-520 DTYYTAIFLP
+520 NAYYTAIFLP
-530 EVVVNYYDINVVSS
+530 EVVINYYDINVVSS

-554 GTHIEEGQSVTITA
+554 VTHIEEGQPVTLTA

-579 TNLQGYRFK
+579 TNLQGYRFI
-588 TNPFSYTV
+588 TNPLSYTV

-609 PNYTSYN
+609 PNYTSYS

-669 PVTIVLNHFITI
+669 PVTIVLNHSITI
-681 NASTTNTSN
+681 NASTTDTNN
-690 DLVLYSAYGF
+690 DVVLYSAYGF
-700 HITGTPKQ
+700 HITGTPKR

-715 DMRLIYAAYG
+715 DMRLIYAAFG
-725 SVVIDNVVYLD
+725 PVVIDHVVMLD

-779 LFKATN
+779 LFKVTN
-785 RTNANLSLIR
+785 RTDANLSLIR

-869 VITMPEHNLYLD
+869 VITMPEHNLYID

-896 ISADATEGQGSI
+896 ITADAAEGQGSI
-908 ADFTSGWYAEGTE
+908 IGFTSGWYTEGTE
-921 LTITAVAAEGYV
+921 LTLTAQAAAGYE

-939 GVTDNPRSITVEE
+939 GVTENPRSITVED
-952 GKNLSITAI
+952 GKNIHITAV
-961 FKNTDDPSGF
+961 FKDLGETTGIDEITDD
-971 EEINHNSEIINQ
+971 ELRMTHKYLRN
-983 KFLKDGLLFIERN
+983 GLLFIERN
-996 GKIYNAQGQAL
+996 GKTYNAQGSPVPSKH

>member
-1 MKKIFT
+1 MKRFIS
-7 LAAALLLFAASY
+7 LAVALLLFAASY
-19 AAVTDVSTY
+19 AAVTDVSTL

-34 IAYSSDTIH
+34 VSYSSDTIH

-66 IDLDWHILQRNVT
+66 IDFDLHEIRRDVT
-79 NSANTIRPA
+79 HSANTIRPA

-99 IDGDVRCYNTQAD
+99 INGGVICNNTLVD
-112 ASIQPCAVYM
+112 ASVQPCAVYM

-131 DGVSLYSRLNGSE
+131 ESTTLVGLMNGNQYAS
-144 APNAY
+144 NAY
-149 GVITDDQED
+149 GLITDDQED
-158 ITINARYAGINCLY
+158 ITINARDANINCLY
-172 LKNLTHVHTIN
+172 LKNLTHVHTLN
-183 LFRVELGDNNRKNLG
+183 LYRVNLGSENRKNAGGL
-198 YIGLKADAPRNVEGV
+198 GLKADAPRNLQGTFVMGM
-213 YVYAWG
+213 
-219 LYGTNL
+219 LDGTNL
-225 SAAQLL
+225 SGAQLL
-231 SLIPDEDMKYFNI
+231 SLIPDQDMKYFDW
-244 NNGIGSNKTELTRA
+244 NNPSVYAPLTRA
-258 QIAQMTNLQNQSLS
+258 QIAQMTSLQSQS
-272 FYPDL
+272 FYFFPNL

-285 VTINN
+285 VTYTN
-290 CDNILGEGKVRF
+290 CDDILSDGKVRF

-317 NMQTLSGIQFA
+317 NSQTLSGIQFA
-328 NFKLNIVVD
+328 NFKLNIVVS
-337 GHWGISNGSIGSIV
+337 GKWRIEGSIV

-365 LTEEDCDWLSIGSP
+365 LTAIDCDVLGISSYN
-379 QTATAVSLNG
+379 ATAVSLNG
-389 KSFCAKNRVKV
+389 KSFCAKNRVRV
-400 YIYDHTRTQ
+400 TINDQHTYTQ

-423 FQAKGKKPVVDCTN
+423 FDAKCNKPIVDCTN

-443 HIVTGSLK
+443 RITIGSLN
-451 NDEII
+451 NDNIVQIE
-456 SIAPDITKYYIH
+456 PNITQYYLH
-468 VQSNGWGTVT
+468 VQTNGSDRGTVT
-478 GEGWYNEGTEATIS
+478 GEGYYNEGTEATIT
-492 ATPNE
+492 ATPKS
-497 GYYFDRWYED
+497 GYYFVRWYED

-520 DTYYTAIFLP
+520 DAYYTAIFLP
-530 EVVVNYYDINVVSS
+530 EVVVNYYDVNVVSS

-554 GTHIEEGQSVTITA
+554 GTHIEEGQTVTITA

-588 TNPFSYTV
+588 TNPFSYSV
-596 GASDT
+596 SSSDT

-624 TSNNQN
+624 TSNNQS

-649 MKAMTYNI
+649 MAKKTYSI

-690 DLVLYSAYGF
+690 DVVLYSAYGF

-715 DMRLIYAAYG
+715 DMRLIYAAFG
-725 SVVIDNVVYLD
+725 PVVIDNVVMLD
-736 AEQTITSW
+736 AKQTITSW

-908 ADFTSGWYAEGTE
+908 IGFTSGWYTEGTQ
-921 LTITAVAAEGYV
+921 LSITAQAAEGYE

-939 GVTDNPRSITVEE
+939 GVTDNPRSITVED

-961 FKNTDDPSGF
+961 FKNTGDTTGI
-971 EEINHNSEIINQ
+971 EELNHKSEILNH
-983 KFLKDGLLFIERN
+983 KFLKDGILFIERN
-996 GKIYNAQGQAL
+996 GKTYNAQGAEVK

>member
-1 MKKIFT
+1 MKRFIS
-7 LAAALLLFAASY
+7 LAAAWLLFAASY
-19 AAVTDVSTY
+19 AAVTDVSTL

-34 IAYSSDTIH
+34 VSYSSDTIH

-66 IDLDWHILQRNVT
+66 IDFDLHEIRRDVT
-79 NSANTIRPA
+79 HSANTIRPA

-99 IDGDVRCYNTQAD
+99 INGGVICNNTLVD
-112 ASIQPCAVYM
+112 ASVQPCAVYM

-131 DGVSLYSRLNGSE
+131 EDMILVGLMNGSQY
-144 APNAY
+144 ASNAY
-149 GVITDDQED
+149 GLITDDQED
-158 ITINARYAGINCLY
+158 ITINARDANINCLY
-172 LKNLTHVHTIN
+172 LKNLTHVHTLN
-183 LFRVELGDNNRKNLG
+183 LYRVNLGSENRKNAGGL
-198 YIGLKADAPRNVEGV
+198 GLKADAPRNLQGTFVMGM
-213 YVYAWG
+213 
-219 LYGTNL
+219 LDGTNL
-225 SAAQLL
+225 SGAQLL
-231 SLIPDEDMKYFNI
+231 SLIPDQDMKYFDW
-244 NNGIGSNKTELTRA
+244 NNPSVYAPLTRA
-258 QIAQMTNLQNQSLS
+258 QIAQMTSLQSQS
-272 FYPDL
+272 FYFFPDL
-277 NFSVSNTA
+277 NFSVSGTP
-285 VTINN
+285 VTKDN
-290 CDNILGEGKVRF
+290 CDNILSDGKARF
-302 DFLTNTLYLKNTDPN
+302 DYLTNTLYLKNTDPDN
-317 NMQTLSGIQFA
+317 SQTLSGIQFA
-328 NFKLNIVVD
+328 NFKLNIVVS
-337 GHWGISNGSIGSIV
+337 GKWLINGSVI

-365 LTEEDCDWLSIGSP
+365 LTAIDCDVLGISSYN
-379 QTATAVSLNG
+379 ATAVSLNG
-389 KSFCAKNRVKV
+389 KSFCAKNRVRV
-400 YIYDHTRTQ
+400 TINDQHTYTQ

-423 FQAKGKKPVVDCTN
+423 FDAKCNKPIVDCTN

-443 HIVTGSLK
+443 RITIGSLK
-451 NDEII
+451 NDNIVQIE
-456 SIAPDITKYYIH
+456 PQFTQYYLH
-468 VQSNGWGTVT
+468 VQTNGSDRGTVT
-478 GEGWYNEGTEATIS
+478 GEGYYNEGTEATIT
-492 ATPNE
+492 ATPKS

-554 GTHIEEGQSVTITA
+554 GTHIEEGHSVTLTA
-568 TPNSGYEFMYW
+568 TPKSGYEFMYW
-579 TNLQGYRFK
+579 TNLQGYRFV
-588 TNPFSYTV
+588 TNPLSYTV

-601 YTAHFREI
+601 YTAHFRQI

-664 NYIAD
+664 NYISD

-690 DLVLYSAYGF
+690 DVVLYSAYGF

-715 DMRLIYAAYG
+715 DMRLIYAAFG
-725 SVVIDNVVYLD
+725 PVVIDHVVMLD

-785 RTNANLSLIR
+785 RTDANLSLIR

-857 VQWSDGVTDNPR
+857 VQWSDGVTGNPR
-869 VITMPEHNLYLD
+869 VITMPEHNLYID

-896 ISADATEGQGSI
+896 ITADATEGQGSI
-908 ADFTSGWYAEGTE
+908 IGFTSGWYAEGTE
-921 LTITAVAAEGYV
+921 LTLTAQAAEGYE

-939 GVTDNPRSITVEE
+939 GVTDNPRSITVED
-952 GKNLSITAI
+952 GKNINITAV
-961 FKNTDDPSGF
+961 FKDLSETTGID
-971 EEINHNSEIINQ
+971 EITNDELRMTHKYLRN
-983 KFLKDGLLFIERN
+983 GLLFIERN
-996 GKIYNAQGQAL
+996 GRIYDAQGQIAK